1 MSPGRHTRDRSAGR
15 RVNVLRDPWFLL
27 AAIATSV
34 AAGATG
40 LPADAAK
47 AALPPGCSQSGQ
59 AVTCTYES
67 GSNPFTVPAGVSS
80 LHVVAIGGAGGSVA
94 EQTCPAATAGSGRG
108 GPGAAVSG
116 DVQAVQGSTLYA
128 VVGANGGGQTPA
140 GAAGG
145 RGGTG
150 GGGGSFGGN
159 GCDGGGAS
167 DLRSSPNDLSSRLIV
182 AAGGGGAGGSMVF
195 ALDAAGGAGGGGNG
209 GHGASIGGTTPG
221 FLIGDGGEGSPGDSG
236 GLGGVASAGSDAT
249 DGGGGGLGFGGDGG
263 DGGFADDILPLAGGA
278 GGGGG
283 GGLYGGGGGSGGIGG
298 GGGGGGGSNL
308 VPAGGSASIDTT
320 GNPLVQISYPA
331 VATSKDQCKHG
342 GWRQFAFRNQG
353 NCIAFVNHGP

>member
-1 MSPGRHTRDRSAGR
+1 LT
-15 RVNVLRDPWFLL
+15 
-27 AAIATSV
+27 AATAT
-34 AAGATG
+34 
-40 LPADAAK
+40 

-67 GSNPFTVPAGVSS
+67 GSNPFTVPTGVSS

-94 EQTCPAATAGSGRG
+94 EQTCPAATAESGQG
-108 GPGAAVSG
+108 GPGAIVSG
-116 DVQAVQGSTLYA
+116 DVQVTEGSALYA

-150 GGGGSFGGN
+150 GGGGSLGGS

-195 ALDAAGGAGGGGNG
+195 ALDAAGGAGGAGGG
-209 GHGASIGGTTPG
+209 GSGDHGASIGGTTPG
-221 FLIGDGGEGSPGDSG
+221 FLVGDGGEGSPGDSG
-236 GLGGVASAGSDAT
+236 GMGGVASTGSGAT

-320 GNPLVQISYPA
+320 GNPLVQISYTA
-331 VATSKDQCKHG
+331 MATSKSQCKHD
-342 GWRQFAFRNQG
+342 GWQQFGFENQG
-353 NCIAFVNHGP
+353 RCIAFVHHGR